1 MEGFLNFRMRPWLRR
16 LITRSLAIVPAA
28 ITIYVA
34 GSRASFGLLLLSQAI
49 LSMQLP
55 FAIIPLIHFTS
66 DRARMGEFASPRW
79 VRILA
84 WITAVVIVGLN
95 LRLAYMSI
103 DDWLATAGPW
113 RTAIWAAAVPLAILL
128 VALMVWVALEPR
140 IARRR
145 RGRAPITL
153 PEPGRADAAAAPS
166 YHSILLPLDHT
177 ALDGLAVNHAAAM
190 ARIYGAKVYLLHVE
204 EGVTSQIYGPAAS
217 TAEVEA
223 GEQYLERIAQ
233 SLRQQG
239 IAVETAISHSSS
251 PRKAIVRYAER
262 VHPDL
267 VIMGA
272 HGHGGLKDLIFG
284 NTINPVRHNLAVP
297 MLIVRPGKT

>member
-16 LITRSLAIVPAA
+16 LITRSLAVIPAA

-34 GSRASFGLLLLSQAI
+34 GNQASLGLLLLSQAI

-66 DRARMGEFASPRW
+66 DPARMGKFASARW

-84 WITAVVIVGLN
+84 WVTAAVIVGLN

-113 RTAIWAAAVPLAILL
+113 RAAIWGVGVPLAILL
-128 VALMVWVALEPR
+128 VGLMAWVALEPW
-140 IARRR
+140 ITRR
-145 RGRAPITL
+145 RGPAPITL
-153 PEPGRADAAAAPS
+153 PEPAAADAAAVPS
-166 YHSILLPLDHT
+166 YRSILLPLDHT
-177 ALDGLAVNHAAAM
+177 ALDALAVNHAAAM

-204 EGVTSQIYGPAAS
+204 EDATSQIYGPLAS

-223 GEQYLERIAQ
+223 GEEYLERIAQ
-233 SLRQQG
+233 SLRAQG
-239 IAVETAISHSSS
+239 VTVETRISHSAS
-251 PRKAIVRYAER
+251 PRKEIERYAR
-262 VHPDL
+262 DIHPDL

-284 NTINPVRHNLAVP
+284 TTINPVRHHLAVP